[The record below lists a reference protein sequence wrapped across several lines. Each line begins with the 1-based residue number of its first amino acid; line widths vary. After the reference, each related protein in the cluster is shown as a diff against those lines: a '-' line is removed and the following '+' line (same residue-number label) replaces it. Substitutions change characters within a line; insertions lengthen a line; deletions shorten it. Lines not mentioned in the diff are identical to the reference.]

1 MSETK
6 QQKLDRISRATAGFI
21 ERDLWTYNP
30 EKSGTV
36 RLELLLP
43 NTPEI
48 KKYIDG
54 SYNRATTL
62 EWQTRQA
69 REELKKKI
77 EAQLSGVEEIVSGDI
92 DAGKTEPEKP
102 VSSLT
107 KREREDQDKDPVVQ
121 KNVLLSRA
129 ASDNFEKECD
139 EWAPVYDPLEPLK
152 LLDSSRQTFGDKGQS
167 LEVYKSLREKG
178 HMRRLASVSAERA
191 DEIFSEL
198 EVSHPLFIEVT
209 KFARDQMRLCQRRG
223 LPLHLAPLLLAGV
236 PGTGK
241 THYTKAL
248 AEAIG
253 ASYHEMGFDTER
265 TSSSFLGSSAHWSN
279 TQPGM
284 VFRALAM
291 ENNASA
297 NPIILLDEI
306 DKARAGGY
314 QDPLTSLH
322 SLLEPVSNKKVTDIS
337 VSMTMDASLISWIAT
352 ANDLSRVLPSILSR
366 FRIFVILPALDGETG
381 LKVAAQ
387 VVKSTHKQMD
397 LEGFTEP
404 GQDVIRCIASLL
416 VPRVMRVALEMAYGK
431 ATAEGRTSL
440 SAKDFERLDPDF
452 VPPKDGATVYH

>member
-6 QQKLDRISRATAGFI
+6 QQKLERIGRETAGFV
-21 ERDLWTYNP
+21 ERELWTYNS
-30 EKSGTV
+30 EKSRTM
-36 RLELLLP
+36 RLELMLP

-48 KKYIDG
+48 KKYIDE
-54 SYNRATTL
+54 SYHRATAL

-69 REELKKKI
+69 QEELKRKI
-77 EAQLSGVEEIVSGDI
+77 EEQLSGRDEIEDDDI
-92 DAGKTEPEKP
+92 DAAKSEPEKP
-102 VSSLT
+102 VASLS
-107 KREREDQDKDPVVQ
+107 KRERDDHDKDPVIQ
-121 KNVLLSRA
+121 KKILQARA
-129 ASDNFEKECD
+129 AADTLKLD
-139 EWAPVYDPLEPLK
+139 YDDWAPVYDPLEPLK

-191 DEIFSEL
+191 DEIFGEL

-209 KFARDQMRLCQRRG
+209 KFVRDQMRLCQRRG
-223 LPLHLAPLLLAGV
+223 LPFHLAPILLAGV

-248 AEAIG
+248 AEATG

-279 TQPGM
+279 TQPGI
-284 VFRALAM
+284 VYRALAM
-291 ENNASA
+291 EDNASA

-306 DKARAGGY
+306 CKSRAGGY

-322 SLLEPVSNKKVTDIS
+322 GLLEPVSNKKVTDIS

-366 FRIFVILPALDGETG
+366 FRIFVIMPALDGLTG
-381 LKVAAQ
+381 LKVATQ
-387 VVKSTHKQMD
+387 VVNTTHKAMD

-404 GQDVIRCIASLL
+404 GPDVIRCIASLL
-416 VPRVMRVALEMAYGK
+416 IPRVMRVALEMAYGT
-431 ATAEGRTSL
+431 ATAEGRTFL

-452 VPPKDGATVYH
+452 VPPKEGATVYH